1 MDGGKSRD
9 IRQRNPGDI
18 LERKR
23 PDTAFTWRLRI
34 ILKERAGSVG
44 RKISVLEGKKQFPG
58 MKRNCQMRLDFMAS
72 FR

>member
-1 MDGGKSRD
+1 MDGGRSRA
-9 IRQRNPGDI
+9 IRQMSQGDF

-23 PDTAFTWRLRI
+23 PDTVFIWRLRI

-44 RKISVLEGKKQFPG
+44 MKISASEGKRLFPG
-58 MKRNCQMRLDFMAS
+58 MKRNCQMRSDFMVS